1 MYKKYWKVKGYI
13 NHEYGSVV
21 VKARNKTHARKVAQK
36 SYTGII
42 ITSIEEVIFHEEDP
56 FGA

>member
-1 MYKKYWKVKGYI
+1 MHKNYWKVKGYI
-13 NHEYGSVV
+13 NHEYESVM

-36 SYTGII
+36 SYQDII
-42 ITSIEEVIFHEEDP
+42 ITSIEEVVSYEEDP